1 MPEFKRVP
9 HVVIVGGGF
18 AGLYAAQSLRNA
30 PVRIT
35 LIDRRNHHLFQ
46 PLLYQLATA
55 GLQPSDIAAPIRKIL
70 RDQRN
75 LTVLMGKVREI
86 DPRAREVR
94 LSDRCIGYDYLLVAS
109 GAKHDYFGHLEWER
123 HAPGL
128 KSIEDALEIQSRVLL
143 AYEAAE
149 RETDAERRREWL
161 TFVVVGAGPTGVELA
176 GALGEI
182 AHRTLA
188 RDFRNFDSRETRVV
202 LLDGSPRVLG
212 TFREDLSDKAVAQL
226 NSLGVEVRT
235 GARVVDIDEHGVQ
248 LEGDRIQ
255 SRTVL
260 WAAGVRGSRLGA
272 SLGAPLNRR
281 GQVLV
286 QPDLSIPDHPEV
298 FVAGDLAACELEDGS
313 LVPGVA
319 PAAIQMGRHVARNI
333 LRLADGGAS
342 ERFEY
347 LDKGSLATIGRAR
360 GVAQFGKW
368 GFSGIVAWW
377 LWLVVHIFFLIGFRN
392 RLVVMMEW
400 TWAYW
405 TYARSNRV
413 ILGRSWVYSAER
425 SLGRLMAETEEPDA
439 GDPYMP

>member
-1 MPEFKRVP
+1 MPKFERIP

-18 AGLYAAQSLRNA
+18 AGLYAARSLRDA

-70 RDQRN
+70 RNQRN

-86 DPRAREVR
+86 DTDDREVR
-94 LSDRCIGYDYLLVAS
+94 LSDRCIGYDYLLVAT

-128 KSIEDALEIQSRVLL
+128 KSIEDGLEIQSRVLL

-188 RDFRNFDSRETRVV
+188 RDFRNFDPRETRVV
-202 LLDGSPRVLG
+202 LLDGSDRILG
-212 TFREDLSDKAVAQL
+212 AFRPELSVKAADQL

-235 GARVVDIDEHGVQ
+235 GARVMDIDETGVQ
-248 LEGDRIQ
+248 LEGERIEA
-255 SRTVL
+255 RTVL

-272 SLGAPLNRR
+272 SLGVPLNRR
-281 GQVLV
+281 GQVTV
-286 QPDLSIPDHPEV
+286 KQDLSIPGHPEV
-298 FVAGDLAACELEDGS
+298 FVAGDLAAFEQEDGS

-319 PAAIQMGRHVARNI
+319 PAAIQMGKHAAENI
-333 LRLADGGAS
+333 LRLAARES
-342 ERFEY
+342 TAAFEY
-347 LDKGSLATIGRAR
+347 LDKGSVATIGRAR

-368 GFSGIVAWW
+368 GFSGVVAWW
-377 LWLVVHIFFLIGFRN
+377 LWLVIHIFFLIGFRN
-392 RLVVMMEW
+392 RVVVLMEW

-425 SLGRLMAETEEPDA
+425 SLGRLLSESGKVDD
-439 GDPYMP
+439 GDPYLP

>member
-1 MPEFKRVP
+1 MPEFQRIP

-18 AGLYAAQSLRNA
+18 AGLYAARNLRNA

-35 LIDRRNHHLFQ
+35 LIDRRNHHVFQ

-70 RDQRN
+70 RDQEN

-86 DPRAREVR
+86 DPEDRTVR
-94 LSDRCIGYDYLLVAS
+94 LSDRCIGYDYLLVAT
-109 GAKHDYFGHLEWER
+109 GAKHDYFGHNEWER

-149 RETDAERRREWL
+149 RELEPERRRQWL

-188 RDFRNFDSRETRVV
+188 RDFRNFDPRETRVV
-202 LLDGSPRVLG
+202 LVDGSPRILG
-212 TFREDLSDKAVAQL
+212 AFSEDLSNKAVKQL
-226 NSLGVEVRT
+226 ATLGVEVRT
-235 GARVVDIDEHGVQ
+235 DARVMNIDEHGVT
-248 LEGDRIQ
+248 LAGDHIP
-255 SRTVL
+255 SRTVV

-272 SLGAPLNRR
+272 SLGVPLNRR

-286 QPDLSIPDHPEV
+286 EPDLSIPGRPQV
-298 FVAGDLAACELEDGS
+298 FVAGDLAALEQEDGT

-319 PAAIQMGRHVARNI
+319 PGAIQMGKHVAHNI
-333 LRLADGGAS
+333 QRMAS
-342 ERFEY
+342 GEASKPFRY
-347 LDKGSLATIGRAR
+347 VDKGSLATIGRAR

-368 GFSGIVAWW
+368 SFTGIVAWW

-405 TYARSNRV
+405 TYSRSNRV

-425 SLGRLMAETEEPDA
+425 SLGRLLADSGEPDD

>member
-1 MPEFKRVP
+1 MPEFKRIP

-46 PLLYQLATA
+46 PLLYQVATA

-86 DPRAREVR
+86 DTEAREVR
-94 LSDRCIGYDYLLVAS
+94 LSDRCIGYDYLLVAA

-188 RDFRNFDSRETRVV
+188 RDFRNFDPRETSVV

-212 TFREDLSDKAVAQL
+212 TFRDELSDKAVKQL

-235 GARVVDIDEHGVQ
+235 GARVVNIDERGVQ
-248 LEGDRIQ
+248 LEGDRIE

-281 GQVLV
+281 GQVVV
-286 QPDLSIPDHPEV
+286 QKDLSIPDHPEV
-298 FVAGDLAACELEDGS
+298 FVAGDLAAFEQDDGS

-319 PAAIQMGRHVARNI
+319 PGAIQMGRHAARNI
-333 LRLADGGAS
+333 LRLAKGEATETFS
-342 ERFEY
+342 Y
-347 LDKGSLATIGRAR
+347 LDKGSVATIGRAR

-377 LWLVVHIFFLIGFRN
+377 LWLVIHIFFLIGFRN

-425 SLGRLMAETEEPDA
+425 SLGRLLKETDEPDA

>member
-1 MPEFKRVP
+1 MSEFQRIP

-18 AGLYAAQSLRNA
+18 AGLYAARSLRNA

-70 RDQRN
+70 RDQSN

-86 DPRAREVR
+86 DPETRTVR
-94 LSDRCIGYDYLLVAS
+94 LSERCIGYDFLLVAA
-109 GAKHDYFGHLEWER
+109 GAKHDYFGHSEWER

-149 RETDAERRREWL
+149 RETEPERRRQWL

-182 AHRTLA
+182 AHKTLA
-188 RDFRNFDSRETRVV
+188 RDFRNFDPRETRVV

-212 TFREDLSDKAVAQL
+212 AFSEDLSARATKQL
-226 NSLGVEVRT
+226 ETLGVEVRT
-235 GARVVDIDEHGVQ
+235 GARVVSIDEHGVE
-248 LEGDRIQ
+248 LEDDRIE

-272 SLGAPLNRR
+272 SLGVPLNRR
-281 GQVLV
+281 GQVV
-286 QPDLSIPDHPEV
+286 VRSDLSIPGRPEV
-298 FVAGDLAACELEDGS
+298 FVAGDLAALEQGDGS

-319 PAAIQMGRHVARNI
+319 PAAIQMGKHVAHNI
-333 LRLADGGAS
+333 QRLANGDAA
-342 ERFEY
+342 EAFVY
-347 LDKGSLATIGRAR
+347 KDKGSLATIGRAR
-360 GVAQFGKW
+360 GVAEFGKLK
-368 GFSGIVAWW
+368 FSGILAWW

-392 RLVVMMEW
+392 RVVVMMEW

-405 TYARSNRV
+405 TFSRSNRV

-425 SLGRLMAETEEPDA
+425 SLGKLLTESGEPDE
-439 GDPYMP
+439 GDPFMP

>member
-1 MPEFKRVP
+1 MPEFHRIP

-18 AGLYAAQSLRNA
+18 AGLYAARSLRKS

-70 RDQRN
+70 RDQAN

-86 DPRAREVR
+86 DPTTRTVR
-94 LSDRCIGYDYLLVAS
+94 LSDRSMSYDYLLVAA
-109 GAKHDYFGHLEWER
+109 GAKSDYFGHNEWER

-128 KSIEDALEIQSRVLL
+128 KTIEDALEIQSRVLL

-149 RETDAERRREWL
+149 RETAPERRREWL

-188 RDFRNFDSRETRVV
+188 RDFRNFDPRETRVV
-202 LLDGSPRVLG
+202 LLDGSPTILG
-212 TFREDLSDKAVAQL
+212 TFSPELCEKAAKQL
-226 NSLGVEVRT
+226 DTLGVEVRT
-235 GARVVDIDEHGVQ
+235 NARVMDIDEHGVQ
-248 LEGDRIQ
+248 LQDDHIE

-272 SLGAPLNRR
+272 SLGVPLNRR
-281 GQVLV
+281 GQVIV
-286 QPDLSIPDHPEV
+286 QPDLTIPGHPEV
-298 FVAGDLAACELEDGS
+298 FVAGDLAALEQEDGS
-313 LVPGVA
+313 LLPGVA
-319 PAAIQMGRHVARNI
+319 PAAIQMGRHVASNI
-333 LRLADGGAS
+333 LRLTQGEAA
-342 ERFEY
+342 EAFAY
-347 LDKGSLATIGRAR
+347 KDKGSLATIGRAR
-360 GVAQFGKW
+360 GVAQFGKLK
-368 GFSGIVAWW
+368 FSGIVAWW

-392 RLVVMMEW
+392 RMVVMLEW

-405 TYARSNRV
+405 TYSRSNRV

-425 SLGRLMAETEEPDA
+425 SLGKLLTESDEPDE
-439 GDPYMP
+439 GDPFMP

>member
-1 MPEFKRVP
+1 MPEFKRIP

-18 AGLYAAQSLRNA
+18 AGLYAARSLRKS
-30 PVRIT
+30 PVRVT

-70 RDQRN
+70 RDQSN

-86 DPRAREVR
+86 DVEAKEVH
-94 LSDRCIGYDYLLVAS
+94 LSDRCIGYDYLLVAT
-109 GAKHDYFGHLEWER
+109 GAKHDYFGHNEWER

-149 RETDAERRREWL
+149 RETKPERRREWL

-188 RDFRNFDSRETRVV
+188 KDFRNFDPRETRVV

-212 TFREDLSDKAVAQL
+212 AFDEELSQSATKQL
-226 NSLGVEVRT
+226 NTLGVEVRT
-235 GARVVDIDEHGVQ
+235 GARVMDIDESGVQ
-248 LEGDRIQ
+248 LEGERIEA
-255 SRTVL
+255 RTVL

-281 GQVLV
+281 GQVVV

-298 FVAGDLAACELEDGS
+298 FVAGDLAALEQEDGT

-319 PAAIQMGRHVARNI
+319 PAAIQMGRHVADNI
-333 LRLADGGAS
+333 LRLAGGEAS
-342 ERFEY
+342 KPFSF

-360 GVAQFGKW
+360 GVAQFGKLQ
-368 GFSGIVAWW
+368 FSGIVAWW

-405 TYARSNRV
+405 TYSRSNRV

-425 SLGRLMAETEEPDA
+425 SLGRLLTEADKTDE
-439 GDPYMP
+439 GDPFMP

>member
-1 MPEFKRVP
+1 MPEFHRIP

-18 AGLYAAQSLRNA
+18 AGLYAARSLAHA
-30 PVRIT
+30 PVRVT

-70 RDQRN
+70 RDQKN

-86 DPRAREVR
+86 DPTTRAVR
-94 LSDRCIGYDYLLVAS
+94 LSDRSMSYDHLLVAT
-109 GAKHDYFGHLEWER
+109 GAKSDYFGHNEWER

-188 RDFRNFDSRETRVV
+188 RDFRNFDPRETRVV
-202 LLDGSPRVLG
+202 LLDGSPTILG
-212 TFREDLSDKAVAQL
+212 TFRPELCQKATQQL
-226 NSLGVEVRT
+226 NTLGVEVRT

-248 LEGDRIQ
+248 LEDDRIPA
-255 SRTVL
+255 RTVL

-272 SLGAPLNRR
+272 SLGVPLSRR
-281 GQVLV
+281 GQVIV
-286 QPDLSIPDHPEV
+286 QPDLSIPGHPEV
-298 FVAGDLAACELEDGS
+298 FVAGDLAALEQEDGT

-319 PAAIQMGRHVARNI
+319 PAAIQMGKHVAHNI
-333 LRLADGGAS
+333 LRRAEGRAT
-342 ERFEY
+342 EPFRY
-347 LDKGSLATIGRAR
+347 VDKGSLATIGRAR

-368 GFSGIVAWW
+368 SFSGIVAWW

-392 RLVVMMEW
+392 RVVVMMEW

-405 TYARSNRV
+405 TYSRSNRV

-425 SLGRLMAETEEPDA
+425 SIGRLLNEHSQPHED
-439 GDPYMP
+439 DPYLP